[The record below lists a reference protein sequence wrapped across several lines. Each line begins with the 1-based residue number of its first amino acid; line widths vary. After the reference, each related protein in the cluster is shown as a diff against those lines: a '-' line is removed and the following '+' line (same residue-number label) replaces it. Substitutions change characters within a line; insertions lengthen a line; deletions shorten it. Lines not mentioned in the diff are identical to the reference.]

1 MTGSWKRA
9 SALALMAASQ
19 LTLAGC
25 ILIAPPASRTFDLSA
40 PVGIGKLRGN
50 AGQLLIV
57 EPSALQ
63 ALAGRGIV
71 VRPGPSELNYF
82 PNAQWADRLPRL
94 LQSKMQESF
103 ESTGRVKAIGK
114 PGDGLVIDYQI
125 LSSLRTFEFD
135 GLLQTAKV
143 DISVKIVDDRSGSV
157 VATKEF
163 NADALS
169 ASQNVDDVV
178 FALDEA
184 MDKVIIQIVRWS
196 LRRL

>member
-1 MTGSWKRA
+1 M
-9 SALALMAASQ
+9 LAASP
-19 LTLAGC
+19 LVLAGC
-25 ILIAPPASRTFDLSA
+25 ILITPPPARTFDLSA
-40 PVGIGKLRGN
+40 PVGIGNLRGN
-50 AGQLLIV
+50 AGQILIV

-63 ALAGRGIV
+63 ALDGRGIV

-82 PNAQWADRLPRL
+82 PGAQWADRLPRL

-103 ESTGRVKAIGK
+103 ESTGRAKAIGK

-125 LSSLRTFEFD
+125 LSSLRAFEFD

-143 DISVKIVDDRSGSV
+143 AISIKIVDDRSGSV
-157 VATKEF
+157 VASKEF
-163 NADALS
+163 SADAIS
-169 ASQNVDDVV
+169 ASQNVEDVV

-184 MDKVIIQIVRWS
+184 MDDVIIDIVRWS